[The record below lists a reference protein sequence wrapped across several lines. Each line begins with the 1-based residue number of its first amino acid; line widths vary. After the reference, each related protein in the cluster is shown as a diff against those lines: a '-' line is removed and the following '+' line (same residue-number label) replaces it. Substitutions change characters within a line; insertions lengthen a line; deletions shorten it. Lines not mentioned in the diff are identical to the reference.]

1 MKIKAYIKPELL
13 IVGLNMQTLLNSN
26 SVTSVSGADELD
38 VDNEEFNGTA
48 DTRRHHSQWD
58 DDELDE
64 EEDY

>member
-1 MKIKAYIKPELL
+1 MKKAIYLAPETA
-13 IVGLNMQTLLNSN
+13 ITEIE
-26 SVTSVSGADELD
+26 VSKMICSSITKVDGDADIDLGEGD
-38 VDNEEFNGTA
+38 TPETA